1 MIRHIRLSAS
11 LLANCAKKAAFLAI
25 LACVLVANTTSQA
38 AEYTVGIEFVDA
50 AHHNPLRFLHPID
63 NIFPFQFTDPDN
75 YFMAHGALDG
85 YTEEEVRQE
94 IVDAVQQIFRRA
106 EINLPGRML
115 DVEIRMG
122 AVSSEVGTTHS
133 IGAAGSNIGLFGNAY
148 PTGATFR
155 PDLAE
160 DPAYTNQLSI
170 TYADVV
176 DLLPEFSPG
185 TEFLTLENVVQSI
198 AGTTAQEIAHTLNV
212 WNDVPANPQD
222 GIYPIMASGPT
233 GLQINQR
240 IHERR
245 FLDTPATQPSSPGP
259 PPSNDRVF
267 SVPETLLNTAG
278 TTFVSDFNFDGIVD
292 DLDLSVIQDNVFQH
306 GTGVAT
312 GDAND
317 DGVTDVLD
325 FNIWNE
331 QREQSLLGPLA
342 DQATDEIVSFDAE
355 TGELSILA
363 DANVLTVVAKGE
375 EPETITNLDEVLT
388 EYANGSQQWWNHGTF
403 EETTVSLATYDLE
416 SVAPIDSVT
425 VGFVDGSQISIN
437 IVPEPDGLAIALIA
451 LFFPLYLRRRAR

>member
-1 MIRHIRLSAS
+1 
-11 LLANCAKKAAFLAI
+11 
-25 LACVLVANTTSQA
+25 
-38 AEYTVGIEFVDA
+38 
-50 AHHNPLRFLHPID
+50 
-63 NIFPFQFTDPDN
+63 
-75 YFMAHGALDG
+75 
-85 YTEEEVRQE
+85 
-94 IVDAVQQIFRRA
+94 
-106 EINLPGRML
+106 
-115 DVEIRMG
+115 
-122 AVSSEVGTTHS
+122 
-133 IGAAGSNIGLFGNAY
+133 
-148 PTGATFR
+148 
-155 PDLAE
+155 
-160 DPAYTNQLSI
+160 
-170 TYADVV
+170 
-176 DLLPEFSPG
+176 
-185 TEFLTLENVVQSI
+185 
-198 AGTTAQEIAHTLNV
+198 
-212 WNDVPANPQD
+212 
-222 GIYPIMASGPT
+222 
-233 GLQINQR
+233 
-240 IHERR
+240 
-245 FLDTPATQPSSPGP
+245 
-259 PPSNDRVF
+259 VF